1 MDAKNLGA
9 FIAQL
14 RKENNMTQAELA
26 RKLQVTDKAISKWER
41 GVGLPDIHP
50 IEPLADALGVSVLEI
65 MKAERLTDKISQE
78 DASAVL
84 SDTFYLAEQ
93 QRKQERKTS
102 AAIIAGS
109 ICVVGI
115 IPIALWINDSGFF
128 NIGSLLL
135 GLVAWITATCG
146 IGASE
151 KKPYLLS
158 TISFSACLT
167 ALFLQV
173 LEINHRIEINDHTAI
188 MDTIA
193 FVSYSSLILVL
204 VTILLNIIAFV
215 SSSKRISKE

>member
-26 RKLQVTDKAISKWER
+26 RKLQVTDKAVSKWER
-41 GVGLPDIHP
+41 GLGLPDIHT

-135 GLVAWITATCG
+135 GLVAWITAACG
-146 IGASE
+146 IGTSE

>member
-41 GVGLPDIHP
+41 GLGLPDIHT